1 MKAVFTRSLA
11 ILAAFV
17 VGYSFPELNVLNGL
31 IRWMIV
37 AMLFLT
43 FLGLRVQQMK
53 IDRRHWLILLCN
65 LAVGIGS
72 FFILWASGQRQLG
85 EIAFFTGITPTA
97 TAAPVIMGFLGG
109 HVEFVTT
116 ALLVDNGTI
125 CALMPLVLP
134 AVTGS
139 GGWEIYRDVAGSVFV
154 VMFLPL
160 LVALLVRRLHPG
172 AFSWPRKLKDVSFGL
187 WVGSLTLIVAH
198 ASYDIHYNPD
208 LSHTMLWQIGAVSL
222 VLCIVNFTLG
232 RLIGGP
238 DRRRECSQALGQK
251 NTTLTIVLAMTYAGP
266 VAAMGP
272 TFYVLWHNLWN
283 SIQMYRTARKY
294 RSDSMGTPGGS
305 APSS

>member
-11 ILAAFV
+11 ILSAFV
-17 VGYSFPELNVLNGL
+17 VGYSFPELNALNGL

-43 FLGLRVQQMK
+43 FLGLRVRHMK
-53 IDRRHWLILLCN
+53 IDRRHGLILLCN

-72 FFILWASGQRQLG
+72 FLVLWAAGQRQLG

-116 ALLVDNGTI
+116 ALLVDNAAVS
-125 CALMPLVLP
+125 ALMPLILP
-134 AVTGS
+134 AVTGT
-139 GGWEIYRDVAGSVFV
+139 GGWEIYRDVALSVFV

-160 LVALLVRRLHPG
+160 LAALLVRRINPRTFL
-172 AFSWPRKLKDVSFGL
+172 WPRKLKDVSFGL

-198 ASYDIHYNPD
+198 ASYDIHHNPD
-208 LSHTMLWQIGAVSL
+208 LSHSMLWQIGAVSL
-222 VLCIVNFTLG
+222 VLCVVNFALG

-238 DRRRECSQALGQK
+238 DMRRECSQALGQK

-266 VAAMGP
+266 VVAMGP

-283 SIQMYRTARKY
+283 SIQMYRAARKY
-294 RSDSMGTPGGS
+294 GKESKNS
-305 APSS
+305 